1 MSEIVFAYG
10 SNMCSARFR
19 DYGVVP
25 EAPGQA
31 ALLHGYRLAFNKKS
45 IDGSGKA
52 NVEPHNGG
60 QVWGVMY
67 LIPDEHLRDLDIGEG
82 SGYRR
87 ERLQVQKADGTITEA
102 WTYIAR
108 KPDADAGLCP
118 YSWYKQFLAE
128 GAKEHS
134 LPVRYIEQLELI
146 RANQDPDVKRDRE
159 KRALCVTP

>member
-1 MSEIVFAYG
+1 MSESIFAYG

-25 EAPGQA
+25 EALGQA
-31 ALLHGYRLAFNKKS
+31 ALLHGYHLAFNKKS

-60 QVWGVMY
+60 QVWGVIY
-67 LIPDEHLRDLDIGEG
+67 FIPDEHLRDLDRGEG

-87 ERLQVQKADGTITEA
+87 QRLQVQKVDGTIIEA
-102 WTYIAR
+102 WTYFASE
-108 KPDADAGLCP
+108 PNTHTQLFP
-118 YSWYKQFLAE
+118 YGWYKQFLIE
-128 GAKEHS
+128 GAREHG
-134 LPVRYIEQLELI
+134 LPVRYVEQLELI

>member
-1 MSEIVFAYG
+1 MSEIIFAYG

-31 ALLHGYRLAFNKKS
+31 ALLHGYRLEFNKKS

-52 NVEPHNGG
+52 NVEPHIGE

-67 LIPDEHLRDLDIGEG
+67 LIPDEHLRDLDSGEG

-87 ERLQVQKADGTITEA
+87 ERLQVQKIDGTITEA
-102 WTYIAR
+102 WTYLAR
-108 KPDADAGLCP
+108 KPDADSGLCP
-118 YSWYKQFLAE
+118 YSWYKQFLIS
-128 GAKEHS
+128 GAREHA
-134 LPVRYIEQLELI
+134 LPLQYVEKLELI
-146 RANQDPDVKRDRE
+146 RADQDPNQKRDRE
-159 KRALCVTP
+159 KRALSAPP